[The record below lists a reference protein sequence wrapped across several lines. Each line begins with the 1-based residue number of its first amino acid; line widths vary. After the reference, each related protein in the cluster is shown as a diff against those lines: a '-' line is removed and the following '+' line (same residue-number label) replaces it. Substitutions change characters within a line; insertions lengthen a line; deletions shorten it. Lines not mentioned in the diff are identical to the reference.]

1 MRHLQ
6 AKSFAVVLTMLL
18 AGAALSACQ
27 STGNDYRYIE
37 RQSYGP

>member
-1 MRHLQ
+1 MRHPK
-6 AKSFAVVLTMLL
+6 AKTYAVILALLL
-18 AGAALSACQ
+18 ANVALSACQ